1 MQSYTLVIT
10 LLVIISIAIMECS
23 GNPNPE
29 QHGEA
34 GEVANAIRYLQDLE
48 RIARPR

>member
-1 MQSYTLVIT
+1 MQSSTLVIT

-29 QHGEA
+29 QNEA
-34 GEVANAIRYLQDLE
+34 GDVAHAIRYLQDLE

>member
-1 MQSYTLVIT
+1 M
-10 LLVIISIAIMECS
+10 ISIAMMECS

-29 QHGEA
+29 QHEG
-34 GEVANAIRYLQDLE
+34 GNVAVADAIRYLQDLE